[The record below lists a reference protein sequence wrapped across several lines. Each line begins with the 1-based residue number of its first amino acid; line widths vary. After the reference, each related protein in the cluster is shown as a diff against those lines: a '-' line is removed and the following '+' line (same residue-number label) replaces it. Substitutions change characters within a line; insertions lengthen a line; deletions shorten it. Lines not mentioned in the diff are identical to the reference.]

1 MIIGAAVIT
10 FMVLALIG
18 KTQATAASE
27 SATTNTMTEKD
38 NTQPV
43 SNPIASASNDKET
56 DLTVAGVIDSSMDT
70 WPQGDSIWDICRAI
84 AKAEGYDVATAA
96 PYLLNN
102 PGDISDGAE
111 TFGSEQH
118 SGSSVTHFPD
128 AATGWNWLYQ
138 KIKNHIDGKSKVYP
152 ASWTITQFSKKYAV
166 PYTGNWKTI
175 VGKELGVDPDTNSFK
190 DYVTL

>member
-1 MIIGAAVIT
+1 VLIGAAVIT

-18 KTQATAASE
+18 KSQISAAIE
-27 SATTNTMTEKD
+27 SATPMTD
-38 NTQPV
+38 NTQPI
-43 SNPIASASNDKET
+43 SNPIAGAKNDEET
-56 DLTVAGVIDSSMDT
+56 DLTVVGVINADPNS
-70 WPQGDSIWDICRAI
+70 WPQGDSVWDICRAI

-96 PYLLNN
+96 PYRLNN
-102 PGDISDGAE
+102 PGDISDGSQ

-128 AATGWNWLYQ
+128 ASTGWNWLYQ
-138 KIKNHIDGKSKVYP
+138 KIKNHIDGKSSTYKP
-152 ASWTITQFSKKYAV
+152 DLTITQFSKIYAANWS
-166 PYTGNWKTI
+166 NWKTI